1 MKDRP
6 VDFNVTEYER
16 LINKFQDLHCHFT
29 LSNYQLLLKKNI
41 HNYIKKLLCYF
52 FIFHLHVCM
61 RLFFIYFNQNDISQQ
76 IKHKI

>member
-16 LINKFQDLHCHFT
+16 LINKFQDPHCHFT

-41 HNYIKKLLCYF
+41 HNYI
-52 FIFHLHVCM
+52 
-61 RLFFIYFNQNDISQQ
+61 
-76 IKHKI
+76 